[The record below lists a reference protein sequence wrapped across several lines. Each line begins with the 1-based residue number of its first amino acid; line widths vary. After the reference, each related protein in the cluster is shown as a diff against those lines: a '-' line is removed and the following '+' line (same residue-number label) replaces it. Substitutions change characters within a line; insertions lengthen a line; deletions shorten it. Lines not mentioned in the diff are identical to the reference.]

1 MAQSSTAET
10 GAGADVLVIF
20 GITGDLARKMTFRA
34 LYRLERR
41 GALDSR
47 IIGIA
52 RDRWDDDSLREH
64 ARSAIAET
72 VHDFDDATFNRLSER
87 FDYVYGDYDDDGT
100 FERLAKAVGDAAQPV
115 FYLEIPPALFA
126 EVIGKLAAVGLTNSA
141 RVVIE
146 KPFGHD
152 LASARKLNAE
162 LHEVLDE
169 SQILRI
175 DHFLGKE
182 PVMDILYLRF
192 ANTLLE
198 PVWNRR
204 YVDSV
209 HITMAENFGVDDRG
223 RFYDPVGALR
233 DVVQNH
239 LLQILALVAM
249 EPPSAAVAGDD
260 PVRDRK
266 VDLFK
271 SIPAADPARYV
282 RGQYDGYRA
291 VEGVASDSQTET
303 YAALQLAVESWR
315 WSEVPFFIRA
325 GKSMSK
331 RVTEIRVV
339 FRSPPPLGLG
349 GRVAP
354 ESDEI
359 VFRIDPDPGACMVVE
374 AKQPGADSLRQVHL
388 DLRFAEQLGEQ
399 PEPYERLLGDALR
412 GERSRFADE
421 EMVEQTWRIVEPL
434 IREPAELRS
443 YERGSWGP
451 DAANRLVAGHGGWRT
466 PWLPAARVHA
476 PAS

>member
-1 MAQSSTAET
+1 M
-10 GAGADVLVIF
+10 IF

-34 LYRLERR
+34 LYRLEAR
-41 GALDSR
+41 GALECR
-47 IIGIA
+47 IIGVA

-64 ARSAIAET
+64 ARAAIKET
-72 VHDFDDATFNRLSER
+72 VPNLDEAVFKRLAER

-100 FERLAKAVGDAAQPV
+100 FDRLAKELGDCDRPV
-115 FYLEIPPALFA
+115 FYLEIPPSLFA
-126 EVIGKLAAVGLTNSA
+126 EVIGKLGAKGLTKDA
-141 RVVIE
+141 HVVIE

-152 LASARKLNAE
+152 LASARELNDQ

-209 HITMAENFGVDDRG
+209 QITMAEDFGIEDRG

-239 LLQILALVAM
+239 LLQILALIAM
-249 EPPSAAVAGDD
+249 EPPSVAVAPDDD

-266 VDLFK
+266 VDLLK
-271 SIPAADPARYV
+271 SIPEADPARYV
-282 RGQYDGYRA
+282 RGQYEGYRD
-291 VEGVASDSQTET
+291 VDGVAPESQTES
-303 YAALQLAVESWR
+303 YAALELAVESWR
-315 WSEVPFFIRA
+315 WSGVPFYIRA

-339 FRSPPPLGLG
+339 FRSPPPLGIG
-349 GRVAP
+349 GRVSP
-354 ESDEI
+354 EADEI
-359 VFRIDPDPGACMVVE
+359 VFRIDPDPGASMIVE
-374 AKQPGADSLRQVHL
+374 AKRPGADALRQVHL

-412 GERSRFADE
+412 GDRTRFADQ

-434 IREPAELRS
+434 IREPAELRT

-451 DAANRLVAGHGGWRT
+451 DAANRLVDGHGGWRT
-466 PWLPAARVHA
+466 PWLPSPDVKA
-476 PAS
+476 PPS